1 MALVNDLKKQ
11 INLKAKQDNSK
22 TYIVFTLVCLIE
34 VLYAYLFIILEKIPS
49 ALFFH
54 INKNG
59 NPPIQVIYISI
70 NKTKKH
76 VYSAQNLY

>member
-49 ALFFH
+49 AFFF
-54 INKNG
+54 
-59 NPPIQVIYISI
+59 
-70 NKTKKH
+70 T
-76 VYSAQNLY
+76 